1 MDSKWTQNK
10 VINKDWENLLK
21 PINSTTGKIY
31 NQIKTQ
37 KKNEPLWIITSGCN
51 TVVESSSIFVEKI
64 LYSLADKL
72 PSKV

>member
-21 PINSTTGKIY
+21 PINSTAGKIY

-37 KKNEPLWIITSGCN
+37 KKNKPLWIITSGCN